1 MRRSDAENKNEND
14 VTKKNPEPDVRE
26 GDSPV
31 AQANPEK
38 TKKKP
43 RTVTV
48 GKAVLIAVLSVVIA
62 VTISVQASFVMLGN
76 YYKKEVTKAYG
87 KAAMYENLIEVAD
100 IFDSEY
106 IYKVDKLGISDD
118 LARAYVALSGD
129 RFASYHSAEEWKNEM
144 AAASGNSVGIGV
156 YVVALDD
163 GVHVMHVMKD
173 GPAEKADLKKG
184 DIIIRVDGE
193 DIVKL
198 NISEVV
204 PRISGKAGTVV
215 KLTVLRDGV
224 EMTVSV
230 TRGTYE
236 AETVLASTISAGEKK
251 YGYIRITEFLSTEL
265 TAKHFISAVDGL
277 LNSGCEGLIF
287 DVRDNG
293 GGSLDAVVK
302 MIDYIVPEGPIVH
315 LTDLEGNKKFATP
328 VSDKHEIN
336 CPMVVLVNGN
346 TASAAELF
354 TSALKDY
361 NKVTIVGTNT
371 FGKGC
376 GQSGFTLSS
385 GAVLYVTT
393 FLYSPPTSLNYDKK
407 GIAPD
412 VEVNLPDEYKNT
424 NLFLLEPE
432 NDAQLLRALEE
443 IQK

>member
-1 MRRSDAENKNEND
+1 
-14 VTKKNPEPDVRE
+14 
-26 GDSPV
+26 
-31 AQANPEK
+31 
-38 TKKKP
+38 
-43 RTVTV
+43 
-48 GKAVLIAVLSVVIA
+48 
-62 VTISVQASFVMLGN
+62 
-76 YYKKEVTKAYG
+76 
-87 KAAMYENLIEVAD
+87 MY
-100 IFDSEY
+100 
-106 IYKVDKLGISDD
+106 
-118 LARAYVALSGD
+118 
-129 RFASYHSAEEWKNEM
+129 
-144 AAASGNSVGIGV
+144 
-156 YVVALDD
+156 
-163 GVHVMHVMKD
+163 
-173 GPAEKADLKKG
+173 
-184 DIIIRVDGE
+184 
-193 DIVKL
+193 
-198 NISEVV
+198 
-204 PRISGKAGTVV
+204 
-215 KLTVLRDGV
+215 
-224 EMTVSV
+224 
-230 TRGTYE
+230 
-236 AETVLASTISAGEKK
+236 
-251 YGYIRITEFLSTEL
+251 
-265 TAKHFISAVDGL
+265 
-277 LNSGCEGLIF
+277 
-287 DVRDNG
+287 
-293 GGSLDAVVK
+293 